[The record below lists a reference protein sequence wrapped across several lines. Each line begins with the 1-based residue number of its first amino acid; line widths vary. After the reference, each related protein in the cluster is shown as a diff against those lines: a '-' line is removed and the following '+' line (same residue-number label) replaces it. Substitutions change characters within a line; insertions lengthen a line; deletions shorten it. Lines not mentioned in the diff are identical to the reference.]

1 MELKFDGAA
10 DLAKALERAAAAHGE
25 HEKEIGEEDAEWPI
39 WYAEYL
45 EREQAGGPAGA

>member
-1 MELKFDGAA
+1 MELTFDGAA

-25 HEKEIGEEDAEWPI
+25 HEKRTGREDPQWPT

-45 EREQAGGPAGA
+45 ESEQAGSEPPA